1 MKKLKSSEKKKKI
14 NNNFRHKIEFINS
27 NDATPNK
34 KPKDKKNINFSP
46 LNQFALKNQQKIIYN
61 KDNNTKTNNIIIN
74 DNNNS
79 DFKKKRNLKRSK
91 TTLNLA
97 KNAENPSNSISDN
110 ESNDISFSIKRPK
123 TPLKSFH
130 SQRSMIF
137 PNKNKNVH
145 VYVRFRPLNDFEND
159 LLSQNIGW
167 VTPCFLSDEIIQL
180 ETHKNNQNFSNQF
193 IFDKVFNT
201 DANQDFIYNV
211 VGKEIV
217 NDVMSG
223 YNGTIFAYGQ
233 SGSGKTFTMY
243 GPDFYDKN
251 MGIIPRIISDI
262 FNFVENSEE
271 HINFQFKLSICQIYK
286 EIIYDLINLNN
297 SNLKIKESPTKGIF
311 VDKLSEIYISNLD
324 EFMNYIEI
332 AQNNRKTSETK
343 LNQNSSRSH
352 SILIL
357 EITQHNLSENLI
369 KRGILNLV
377 DLAGSEKVSK
387 TGAVGETLE
396 EAKKINLSLSALGNV
411 IHALTS
417 NKKNE
422 HIPYRDSKLTRILQE
437 SLGGNFKTSLIVTC
451 SPHSYHLEETLSSL
465 YFGKRVKTIKNNVK
479 INIKYSYDELQ
490 KMVYDLEEKLK
501 EKGNENVGVNNNNN
515 NDKINEELINKYEKE
530 KENFIEEI
538 KDLKEDLKNKENEIN
553 DLKSKE
559 NELDKNKLIDLYNKI
574 IKELNEIKEKNKY
587 IDKNNIFNI
596 NHLKN
601 NLNNNTKIFNDFINN
616 LSTEKEKNFDEIN
629 KIMKNSLFISNE
641 ENYKKIYNN
650 FKESL
655 KNFSN
660 EKNFKFSDPFFSLNF
675 LKYYFSNQI
684 LIQNFTEINND
695 LNNLFK
701 INKILINIIE
711 ETLNSNYE
719 MANNNYYNN
728 NNNINP
734 FKITFGERKVVKV
747 INKRNV
753 NLMKTF
759 GRNSLT
765 FFNNQNLS
773 NLEIINEDEN
783 KRKSIQNNNNINTM
797 ENNTTDENVNNNL
810 INKNLA
816 LKIENIQNQI
826 SRLKEHLIFNLNLYE
841 NQKKYLDDLNKD
853 FKNNIKFTKD
863 YFDNLINN
871 IKNKNENLNIENKK
885 NDKKDLNNFTFKNIE
900 QTLLL
905 NDEKI
910 EEYENKKLKSKKD
923 RYLNLEE
930 NNNNFFS
937 TIKNNN
943 NNKLFNSTLKFNENS
958 FNNSKLENTLE
969 KNKSTENLFKR
980 TLKEI
985 NVQNI
990 QFTTHKRTNSN
1001 GKIFETN
1008 DNYFN
1013 LNNNN
1018 KNINKIFNIEDYI
1031 KNYLETGTA
1040 SRRFDGIKVDTKNG
1054 EVKCDFD
1061 SGLSANKVQQ
1071 INPLHNAKL
1080 NPVNGDDDDNLD
1092 ID

>member
-14 NNNFRHKIEFINS
+14 NNNFRHKIEFPNNNN
-27 NDATPNK
+27 NDVTPK
-34 KPKDKKNINFSP
+34 KKNKDKKKINFSP
-46 LNQFALKNQQKIIYN
+46 LNQFALKNQQKIISN
-61 KDNNTKTNNIIIN
+61 KDNNSNYNNIIIN
-74 DNNNS
+74 ENIYDNNNNNT
-79 DFKKKRNLKRSK
+79 DFKKKRNFKRSK
-91 TTLNLA
+91 TTLILS
-97 KNAENPSNSISDN
+97 KNEDENPSNSLSDN
-110 ESNDISFSIKRPK
+110 ESNDISFSKNRPK

-159 LLSQNIGW
+159 LLLQNIGW
-167 VTPCFLSDEIIQL
+167 LTPLFVSDEIIQL
-180 ETHKNNQNFSNQF
+180 ETHKNNQNYSNQF
-193 IFDKVFNT
+193 VFDKVFNT
-201 DANQDFIYNV
+201 DANQDFIYNI

-233 SGSGKTFTMY
+233 SGSGKTYTMY

-251 MGIIPRIISDI
+251 KGIIPRIISDI
-262 FNFVENSEE
+262 FNYVENSEE

-311 VDKLSEIYISNLD
+311 VEKLSEIYISNLD

-343 LNQNSSRSH
+343 LNHNSSRSH

-357 EITQHNLSENLI
+357 EITQHNLLENII

-387 TGAVGETLE
+387 TGAIGETLE

-437 SLGGNFKTSLIVTC
+437 SLGGNFKTSLVVTC

-465 YFGKRVKTIKNNVK
+465 YFGKRVKTIKNYVK
-479 INIKYSYDELQ
+479 VNIKYTYDELQ
-490 KMVYDLEEKLK
+490 KMVYELEEKLK
-501 EKGNENVGVNNNNN
+501 KNNVDVGDNNNNN
-515 NDKINEELINKYEKE
+515 NSDEKMKEIVDKYEKE
-530 KENFIEEI
+530 KKNFEEEI
-538 KDLKEDLKNKENEIN
+538 NELKDDLKNKENEIN
-553 DLKSKE
+553 ELKLKE
-559 NELDKNKLIDLYNKI
+559 NELDKNKLIELYKKI
-574 IKELNEIKEKNKY
+574 INELNEVRKKNEI
-587 IDKNNIFNI
+587 IDKNNFFNI
-596 NHLKN
+596 NQLKN
-601 NLNNNTKIFNDFINN
+601 NLNNNSKIFNDFVNN
-616 LSTEKEKNFDEIN
+616 LSKEKEKNFDEIN
-629 KIMKNSLFISNE
+629 KIIKNSLFISNE
-641 ENYKKIYNN
+641 EKYNKIYNN
-650 FKESL
+650 FTENL

-675 LKYYFSNQI
+675 IKYYYSNQI
-684 LIQNFTEINND
+684 LIQNFIKTNND

-701 INKILINIIE
+701 MNKILINIIE
-711 ETLNSNYE
+711 EILNSNYE
-719 MANNNYYNN
+719 MANNDYYNN
-728 NNNINP
+728 NNNNLNP

-773 NLEIINEDEN
+773 NLEKINEDEN
-783 KRKSIQNNNNINTM
+783 RKKSIQNNNINFNYLN
-797 ENNTTDENVNNNL
+797 ENTEENNNNL
-810 INKNLA
+810 NKNLA

-826 SRLKEHLIFNLNLYE
+826 SSLKEHLIFNLNLYE

-853 FKNNIKFTKD
+853 FKNNIKSTKD
-863 YFDNLINN
+863 YFDNLINKLN
-871 IKNKNENLNIENKK
+871 KEKIEKNNNNL
-885 NDKKDLNNFTFKNIE
+885 TFKNLE

-910 EEYENKKLKSKKD
+910 EENDKNIKLKSKNN

-930 NNNNFFS
+930 KNNDFFA

-943 NNKLFNSTLKFNENS
+943 NNKLFNSSKKFSNDDLIINKFES
-958 FNNSKLENTLE
+958 TLE
-969 KNKSTENLFKR
+969 KNKSSENLFKK

-1001 GKIFETN
+1001 SKIYETN
-1008 DNYFN
+1008 NNYFN
-1013 LNNNN
+1013 NNNN
-1018 KNINKIFNIEDYI
+1018 NNKIFNIEDYI

-1040 SRRFDGIKVDTKNG
+1040 SRRFDGIKVDMENG
-1054 EVKCDFD
+1054 KVKCDFD
-1061 SGLSANKVQQ
+1061 SGLSANKVQE
-1071 INPLHNAKL
+1071 INPLYNAKL

>member
-14 NNNFRHKIEFINS
+14 NNNFRHKIEFSENI
-27 NDATPNK
+27 K
-34 KPKDKKNINFSP
+34 KKDKKNINFSP
-46 LNQFALKNQQKIIYN
+46 LNQFALKNQKIIYN
-61 KDNNTKTNNIIIN
+61 KDNNTKSNLVNE
-74 DNNNS
+74 NNS

-97 KNAENPSNSISDN
+97 QNAENPSISDN
-110 ESNDISFSIKRPK
+110 ESNDISFSLKRPK

-130 SQRSMIF
+130 SQRSMVL

-145 VYVRFRPLNDFEND
+145 VYVRFRPLNDFESD
-159 LLSQNIGW
+159 LLARNIGW
-167 VTPCFLSDEIIQL
+167 VTPCFLSEEIVQL
-180 ETHKNNQNFSNQF
+180 ETRKNNKNFSNQF
-193 IFDKVFNT
+193 VFDKVFNT

-262 FNFVENSEE
+262 FNFVENSDE
-271 HINFQFKLSICQIYK
+271 HINFQFKLSVCQIYK

-357 EITQHNLSENLI
+357 EITQHNLSENVI

-437 SLGGNFKTSLIVTC
+437 SLGGNFKTSLVVTC

-490 KMVYDLEEKLK
+490 KMVYELEEKLK
-501 EKGNENVGVNNNNN
+501 EKGNENVDVINNDN
-515 NDKINEELINKYEKE
+515 NDKIKDDLICKYEKE

-553 DLKSKE
+553 ELKSKE
-559 NELDKNKLIDLYNKI
+559 NDLDKNKLIDLYNKI
-574 IKELNEIKEKNKY
+574 IKELNEIKEKNKF
-587 IDKNNIFNI
+587 IDKNNVFNI

-616 LSTEKEKNFDEIN
+616 LSNEKEKNFDEIN
-629 KIMKNSLFISNE
+629 KIIKNSLFISNE
-641 ENYKKIYNN
+641 ENYKKIFNN
-650 FKESL
+650 FKENL
-655 KNFSN
+655 QKFSN

-675 LKYYFSNQI
+675 LKYYFSNQL
-684 LIQNFTEINND
+684 LIQNFGEINNN

-711 ETLNSNYE
+711 ETLSSNYE
-719 MANNNYYNN
+719 MASNNYYNN
-728 NNNINP
+728 NTNINP

-773 NLEIINEDEN
+773 NLENINEEEN
-783 KRKSIQNNNNINTM
+783 GKKSIQNNINNTI
-797 ENNTTDENVNNNL
+797 ENNTTEENNL

-826 SRLKEHLIFNLNLYE
+826 LRLKEHLIFNLNLYE

-863 YFDNLINN
+863 YFDDLINKIK
-871 IKNKNENLNIENKK
+871 IKNSNDDKK
-885 NDKKDLNNFTFKNIE
+885 KKDLNNFTFKNIE

-910 EEYENKKLKSKKD
+910 EENENKKLKSKND

-930 NNNNFFS
+930 NNENFYS
-937 TIKNNN
+937 TIKNNNN
-943 NNKLFNSTLKFNENS
+943 NNKLFNSTLKFKDDS
-958 FNNSKLENTLE
+958 LINNKFESTLE

-990 QFTTHKRTNSN
+990 QYTTHKRTNSN

-1008 DNYFN
+1008 DNYFS

-1018 KNINKIFNIEDYI
+1018 KNKIFNIEDYI

-1061 SGLSANKVQQ
+1061 SGLSANKVQK

-1080 NPVNGDDDDNLD
+1080 NPVNGDDDDDNLD